1 MASQLLNKYNS
12 IRSLWE
18 DEEREKRRKLSPMEI
33 LIKFL
38 DKKGWPQEYLPEQL
52 KEKYLAL
59 DWIAVNLVFERRL
72 KTRQLFIYGRP
83 NAQKSLFI
91 SLLKE
96 AGLRIYSV
104 GHRKNDFSGA
114 NDFYDI
120 WAIDEFTD
128 DSEKY
133 EIEQGRN
140 PNTLLVLLDG
150 QEARLD
156 AKYERRLI
164 KKDNLPIVMIGNKL
178 AHQVRKA
185 ESPLAKRVIPLRFQ
199 TQVSDLDS
207 GRIAATLYRAM
218 CLRAAYYYYAEVE
231 KADPVLR

>member
-1 MASQLLNKYNS
+1 M
-12 IRSLWE
+12 
-18 DEEREKRRKLSPMEI
+18 
-33 LIKFL
+33 
-38 DKKGWPQEYLPEQL
+38 
-52 KEKYLAL
+52 KE
-59 DWIAVNLVFERRL
+59 
-72 KTRQLFIYGRP
+72 
-83 NAQKSLFI
+83 NA
-91 SLLKE
+91 
-96 AGLRIYSV
+96 
-104 GHRKNDFSGA
+104 HRKNDFSGA

-133 EIEQGRN
+133 ESEQGRN